1 MQTMPSFKQ
10 NETRGWPENV
20 GILAMEIYFPYLYVD
35 QTELEAYDGVS
46 TGKYTVGLGQDRMGF
61 CSDREDINSLCLTVT
76 SRLLERTGVPPSRIG
91 RLEVGTETLVDKSKS
106 VKTVLMQLFEEAG
119 NTDIEGVDTTNACYG
134 GTAALFNAAAW
145 VESSA
150 WDDKQEAI
158 KNALSIMVGYCNK
171 LSGRCWIM
179 LHAACCS
186 MPERI
191 PTMER
196 CVRSTYMSH
205 VYDFYKPDLLSEYP
219 RVDGKLSVECYS
231 RALDKCYA
239 GFCKKARAVRA
250 EEHHDRPVT
259 LDDLDAM
266 LFHAPY
272 GKLVQKSLARLVL
285 NDFLR
290 DSTSPKYASLAG
302 FSSVH
307 LEESVFD
314 RDVEKAFMK
323 FSQQMFEDKTKPS
336 LLVSNQV
343 GNMYTP
349 SLYSCLA
356 SYLASFPVSQ
366 LAGKRIGMF
375 SYGSGLA
382 ATLFSLCVTNNL
394 GPDSALH
401 ELHASLV
408 DLRARLA
415 QRRKVAP
422 EEFALIMKLRE
433 ETHHQG
439 LSQSKEALLKS
450 YTKQLKDDMKSMVDN
465 FTEIIK
471 STRVPLED
479 EGQVHRPLQGIQDH
493 YEMTVRA
500 ANIVRAG
507 ESLMKL
513 ISDIKQYLILNDFP
527 FVNDSIAQNSQRF
540 CAFQMDCDQRLM
552 ALRDDMA
559 AELYELEEE
568 YYSSCYKF
576 TVYSPVKTPPSA
588 KFPPKAGSGRT
599 PLLARE
605 NRPNFPPEAHRVSA
619 KALAFLFGAK
629 PDANRPLAA
638 EVVKDPSKNSKE
650 PDAGLVTREEVQGIW
665 ESVVVARLR
674 CLIGEEAT
682 DGNLNGFHISGAHV
696 LHNMYRLSRNGVV
709 ILLDKSDDLPKW
721 IINAMKCLIHW
732 PRASGAGSCL
742 PNYPGFELDVLKVVS
757 EFFSGLGT
765 ALVPHPILRLFYHAF
780 GPLTESCKVPE
791 EPPTPDASVENLLH
805 SMSILA
811 QPVEATAKS
820 QELTKPS
827 LQPSLSGRHLVY
839 RTAFE
844 SADPVTVLVESQ
856 GSVGSVERAFALS
869 AETASTIS
877 SCSGGFARP
886 LSPPYSDI
894 YSDVYNLAC
903 SGSVAGFSSGFDT
916 DKKPIGV
923 PRSSSVEDLR
933 DARHFT
939 HATMS
944 APKEA
949 LVRST
954 ASLNVDGFLT
964 LRQIKREQEARRGN
978 MLVGEGYVNL
988 GYGSSGNLTNDWQVA
1003 LQRSAGSVSYTT
1015 APTQVSVASSRD
1027 ASFVSA
1033 SDSVTCIRYS
1043 RSNPSCE
1050 SLPVLAHST
1059 PAETGKTAGPFYAN
1073 ISSLRPR
1080 ENAEDLRRAVKV
1092 MQVASLLLPPCR
1104 RRYLHLLLRFIYK
1117 TSRNQ
1122 VLTLSPH
1129 HSNMSVVCPFS

>member
-1 MQTMPSFKQ
+1 MSDTRDRQYRATRLWNSVIRSFRDGMPKGKHRRHMRTFDNCFVASDAISWLHEHLQGDPNFGPAVTRHQTTQLLQKFL
-10 NETRGWPENV
+10 ENR
-20 GILAMEIYFPYLYVD
+20 II
-35 QTELEAYDGVS
+35 EAVKS
-46 TGKYTVGLGQDRMGF
+46 GKPRVIQ
-61 CSDREDINSLCLTVT
+61 
-76 SRLLERTGVPPSRIG
+76 
-91 RLEVGTETLVDKSKS
+91 
-106 VKTVLMQLFEEAG
+106 
-119 NTDIEGVDTTNACYG
+119 
-134 GTAALFNAAAW
+134 
-145 VESSA
+145 
-150 WDDKQEAI
+150 DDKQ
-158 KNALSIMVGYCNK
+158 
-171 LSGRCWIM
+171 
-179 LHAACCS
+179 
-186 MPERI
+186 
-191 PTMER
+191 
-196 CVRSTYMSH
+196 
-205 VYDFYKPDLLSEYP
+205 
-219 RVDGKLSVECYS
+219 
-231 RALDKCYA
+231 
-239 GFCKKARAVRA
+239 
-250 EEHHDRPVT
+250 
-259 LDDLDAM
+259 
-266 LFHAPY
+266 
-272 GKLVQKSLARLVL
+272 
-285 NDFLR
+285 
-290 DSTSPKYASLAG
+290 
-302 FSSVH
+302 
-307 LEESVFD
+307 
-314 RDVEKAFMK
+314 
-323 FSQQMFEDKTKPS
+323 
-336 LLVSNQV
+336 
-343 GNMYTP
+343 
-349 SLYSCLA
+349 LY
-356 SYLASFPVSQ
+356 
-366 LAGKRIGMF
+366 R
-375 SYGSGLA
+375 
-382 ATLFSLCVTNNL
+382 
-394 GPDSALH
+394 
-401 ELHASLV
+401 
-408 DLRARLA
+408 
-415 QRRKVAP
+415 
-422 EEFALIMKLRE
+422 
-433 ETHHQG
+433 
-439 LSQSKEALLKS
+439 
-450 YTKQLKDDMKSMVDN
+450 
-465 FTEIIK
+465 
-471 STRVPLED
+471 
-479 EGQVHRPLQGIQDH
+479 
-493 YEMTVRA
+493 
-500 ANIVRAG
+500 
-507 ESLMKL
+507 
-513 ISDIKQYLILNDFP
+513 
-527 FVNDSIAQNSQRF
+527 
-540 CAFQMDCDQRLM
+540 
-552 ALRDDMA
+552 
-559 AELYELEEE
+559 
-568 YYSSCYKF
+568 F

-1129 HSNMSVVCPFS
+1129 HSNMSVLLNTFACILMSTDGSCLEATPDAAQELLAFLVKHCDRIFAPPRELHLEVEARLTILRRERGNKVTTYCQQVTREQFEAQKRTLSEQALMDLFDDILRDPRISDKERNTRMKQFRQNYPDIYNKKTCDETVVPVTFKRNSRSRATVIGLLRSLRL

>member
-1 MQTMPSFKQ
+1 MSDTRDRQYRATRLWNSVIRSFRDGMPKGKHRRHMRTFDNCFVASDAISWLHEHLQGDPNFGPAVTRHQTMQLLQKFL
-10 NETRGWPENV
+10 ENR
-20 GILAMEIYFPYLYVD
+20 II
-35 QTELEAYDGVS
+35 EAVKS
-46 TGKYTVGLGQDRMGF
+46 GKPKVIQ
-61 CSDREDINSLCLTVT
+61 
-76 SRLLERTGVPPSRIG
+76 
-91 RLEVGTETLVDKSKS
+91 
-106 VKTVLMQLFEEAG
+106 
-119 NTDIEGVDTTNACYG
+119 
-134 GTAALFNAAAW
+134 
-145 VESSA
+145 
-150 WDDKQEAI
+150 DDKQ
-158 KNALSIMVGYCNK
+158 
-171 LSGRCWIM
+171 
-179 LHAACCS
+179 
-186 MPERI
+186 
-191 PTMER
+191 
-196 CVRSTYMSH
+196 
-205 VYDFYKPDLLSEYP
+205 
-219 RVDGKLSVECYS
+219 
-231 RALDKCYA
+231 
-239 GFCKKARAVRA
+239 
-250 EEHHDRPVT
+250 
-259 LDDLDAM
+259 
-266 LFHAPY
+266 
-272 GKLVQKSLARLVL
+272 
-285 NDFLR
+285 
-290 DSTSPKYASLAG
+290 
-302 FSSVH
+302 
-307 LEESVFD
+307 
-314 RDVEKAFMK
+314 
-323 FSQQMFEDKTKPS
+323 
-336 LLVSNQV
+336 
-343 GNMYTP
+343 
-349 SLYSCLA
+349 LY
-356 SYLASFPVSQ
+356 
-366 LAGKRIGMF
+366 R
-375 SYGSGLA
+375 
-382 ATLFSLCVTNNL
+382 
-394 GPDSALH
+394 
-401 ELHASLV
+401 
-408 DLRARLA
+408 
-415 QRRKVAP
+415 
-422 EEFALIMKLRE
+422 
-433 ETHHQG
+433 
-439 LSQSKEALLKS
+439 
-450 YTKQLKDDMKSMVDN
+450 
-465 FTEIIK
+465 
-471 STRVPLED
+471 
-479 EGQVHRPLQGIQDH
+479 
-493 YEMTVRA
+493 
-500 ANIVRAG
+500 
-507 ESLMKL
+507 
-513 ISDIKQYLILNDFP
+513 
-527 FVNDSIAQNSQRF
+527 
-540 CAFQMDCDQRLM
+540 
-552 ALRDDMA
+552 
-559 AELYELEEE
+559 
-568 YYSSCYKF
+568 F

-588 KFPPKAGSGRT
+588 KFAPKVGSGRT

-605 NRPNFPPEAHRVSA
+605 NKPNFPPEAHRVSA

-638 EVVKDPSKNSKE
+638 EVVKDPSESSKE
-650 PDAGLVTREEVQGIW
+650 PDASLVTREEMQAIW

-674 CLIGEEAT
+674 CLVGEEAT
-682 DGNLNGFHISGAHV
+682 DGNLNGFHISGADI

-780 GPLTESCKVPE
+780 GPLAESCKVPE

-811 QPVEATAKS
+811 QPVEATVKP
-820 QELTKPS
+820 QQFTKPS

-877 SCSGGFARP
+877 SCSGGFTRP
-886 LSPPYSDI
+886 LSPTYSDI

-903 SGSVAGFSSGFDT
+903 GGSVGVVGFSSGFDT
-916 DKKPIGV
+916 DKKPVGV

-1027 ASFVSA
+1027 SSFVSA
-1033 SDSVTCIRYS
+1033 SDSVTCLRYA

-1117 TSRNQ
+1117 TSRNEVEARLTILRRERGNKVTTYCQQ
-1122 VLTLSPH
+1122 VTREQFEAQKRTLSEQALMDLFDDILRDPRI
-1129 HSNMSVVCPFS
+1129 SDKERNTRMKQFRQNYPDIYNKKTCDEPVPVTFKRNSRSRATVIGLLRSLRL